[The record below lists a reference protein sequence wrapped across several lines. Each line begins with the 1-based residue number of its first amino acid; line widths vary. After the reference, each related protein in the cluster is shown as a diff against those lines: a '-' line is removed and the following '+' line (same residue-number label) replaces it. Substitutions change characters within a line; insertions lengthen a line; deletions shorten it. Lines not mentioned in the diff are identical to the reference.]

1 MIRVT
6 VELVPHGFEEM
17 SDTIAT
23 AQITND
29 GTGTLDFGNYNCW
42 FTDPDEGFFDNWY
55 KARVES
61 FPRKEMCVWK
71 LIHLAIAEYIK
82 EKELAEKE

>member
-61 FPRKEMCVWK
+61 FPRKE
-71 LIHLAIAEYIK
+71 IAENSHKFRPLGQGYGN
-82 EKELAEKE
+82 L